1 MTLWFIAQGTADPL
15 FSPLTQLG
23 ALGILA
29 AFLTVAVRTLFTEQT
44 KSKDLERATHAE
56 ALKTERARAD
66 RLESELKDLNRLIQ
80 EKILTQ
86 LTEANRMLALA
97 IESDRRREGA

>member
-1 MTLWFIAQGTADPL
+1 MDPL

-29 AFLTVAVRTLFTEQT
+29 FTLIIAVRVLFAQQT
-44 KSKDLERATHAE
+44 RSMDLERATNAK
-56 ALKTERARAD
+56 ALDAERARAD
-66 RLESELKDLNRLIQ
+66 RLEAELRDLNRLIQ

-86 LTEANRMLALA
+86 LTDVNRMLARA
-97 IESDRRREGA
+97 IESERREGA